1 MAPRLPPRVA
11 RSAKIG
17 ALAIA
22 LVAGA
27 EGLRTVAYRD
37 PVGIPTICFGETRGV
52 KIGDTATAADCRRM
66 LADRLREFSRE
77 VDACLKARVP
87 DETYVAFLSFAYNV
101 GSAAFCRSTLARK
114 ANAGDLVGACD
125 ELPRWVYARGI
136 RLPGLVKRRQEE
148 RALCLRGV
156 GRAS

>member
-17 ALAIA
+17 ALAIT
-22 LVAGA
+22 LIAGA
-27 EGLRTVAYRD
+27 EGLRTVAYHD

-52 KIGDTATAADCRRM
+52 KIGDTATAAECRRI
-66 LADRLREFSRE
+66 LADRLRDFSGE
-77 VDACLKARVP
+77 VDACLRPRVP

-101 GSAAFCRSTLARK
+101 GPAAFCRSTLARK
-114 ANAGDLVGACD
+114 ANAGDLVGACE

-136 RLPGLVKRRQEE
+136 RLPGLAKRRQEE
-148 RALCLRGV
+148 LALCLRGV
-156 GRAS
+156 GRAM